1 MFQQVINATYEVT
14 VPGKEHTAI
23 YELKDCSNKCNAE
36 IRFITTPEQMTIQS
50 RIELEEDVWMDA
62 YKYVLDISRR
72 DPSTDLSFMICD
84 HAHASICLIAD
95 DKLFQPVLMNEDYQ
109 ASVTRALL
117 DVFAKEYDSRRVSEE
132 IERQARVWLSELL
145 AEQQKETA

>member
-1 MFQQVINATYEVT
+1 MFQQVINATEEVT
-14 VPGKEHTAI
+14 VPGKEHTVI

-36 IRFITTPEQMTIQS
+36 IHFITTPEQMTIQS
-50 RIELEEDVWMDA
+50 CIELEEDVWMDA
-62 YKYVLDISRR
+62 YKYVMDISRI
-72 DPSTDLSFMICD
+72 PSDDLSFMICD

-95 DKLFQPVLMNEDYQ
+95 GKLFQPVLMEDYQ

-132 IERQARVWLSELL
+132 IDRQGRAWLSELL
-145 AEQQKETA
+145 AEKQKETT

>member
-14 VPGKEHTAI
+14 VPGKEHIAI
-23 YELKDCSNKCNAE
+23 YELKDSSNKCKAE
-36 IRFITTPEQMTIQS
+36 IRFITTPEQMTVHS
-50 RIELEEDVWMDA
+50 RIELEEGVWMDA

-72 DPSTDLSFMICD
+72 DPSPDLSFMICD
-84 HAHASICLIAD
+84 HAHAAICLIAD
-95 DKLFQPVLMNEDYQ
+95 NKLFQSILMNEDYH

-132 IERQARVWLSELL
+132 IDRQARVWLSELL
-145 AEQQKETA
+145 AEQRKETA

>member
-36 IRFITTPEQMTIQS
+36 IRFITTPEQMTILA

-72 DPSTDLSFMICD
+72 DPSPDLSFMICD
-84 HAHASICLIAD
+84 HAHASICLVAD
-95 DKLFQPVLMNEDYQ
+95 DKLFQPLRMNEDYQ
-109 ASVTRALL
+109 ASVIRELL
-117 DVFAKEYDSRRVSEE
+117 DVFAKEYDSRRVTEE
-132 IERQARVWLSELL
+132 IDRQARVWLSELL
-145 AEQQKETA
+145 AEQRKETA

>member
-1 MFQQVINATYEVT
+1 MFQQVINTTYEVT

-50 RIELEEDVWMDA
+50 RIELEEGVWMDA
-62 YKYVLDISRR
+62 YKYVLGISRLIF
-72 DPSTDLSFMICD
+72 DDESFMICD
-84 HAHASICLIAD
+84 HAHAAICLIAD
-95 DKLFQPVLMNEDYQ
+95 GKLFQPVLMNEDYQ

-117 DVFAKEYDSRRVSEE
+117 DVFAKEYDSRRVSKE
-132 IERQARVWLSELL
+132 IDRQARVWLSELL

>member
-1 MFQQVINATYEVT
+1 MFQQVINATEEVT

-62 YKYVLDISRR
+62 YKYVMDISRI
-72 DPSTDLSFMICD
+72 PSDDLSFMICD

-95 DKLFQPVLMNEDYQ
+95 DKLFQPVLMEDYQ

-132 IERQARVWLSELL
+132 IERHARAWLSELL
-145 AEQQKETA
+145 AEKQKETA